1 MFASGFPCAASVPLA
16 RSKPPSTQLETIL
29 DPHHLLCDL
38 VLCPIFSVVSA
49 HYIPLEYQSVTPSRP
64 AIFRY
69 IHSLTHWFIHST
81 FTRPASSHPTL
92 FFQFF
97 DRTKSTAV
105 LPHSQSDRLR
115 LPRVHV
121 TSAFS
126 KKVKRPS
133 IPVNSRIDIPL
144 S

>member
-1 MFASGFPCAASVPLA
+1 MASVMFTSGFPCAASVPLA

-69 IHSLTHWFIHST
+69 IHSFTHSFIHST

-92 FFQFF
+92 FFNS
-97 DRTKSTAV
+97 STEPKVQLCCPIYKAIAFAFHEYT
-105 LPHSQSDRLR
+105 LPQL
-115 LPRVHV
+115 
-121 TSAFS
+121 
-126 KKVKRPS
+126 
-133 IPVNSRIDIPL
+133 SRRK
-144 S
+144 